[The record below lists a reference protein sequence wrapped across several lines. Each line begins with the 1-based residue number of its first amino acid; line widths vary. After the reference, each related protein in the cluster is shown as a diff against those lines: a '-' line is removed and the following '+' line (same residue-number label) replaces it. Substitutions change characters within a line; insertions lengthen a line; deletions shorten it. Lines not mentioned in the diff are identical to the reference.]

1 MDTNINVNANT
12 SGARGQ
18 MKALGNDVKDL
29 DAALKEAT
37 DSGNWKAAAD
47 IAAAINSLSSAQ
59 KTQGSIASQQQ
70 KQQKSGVQDKMLGA
84 INTLGASISQFAKGD
99 YAGAAISGV
108 RGAGVGL
115 RNMGKDRLAQD
126 PNDETGKLLK
136 NLGFAVSIFST
147 VAQAGNALAE
157 AYEKAEHNM
166 VGLNRLYVQHHH
178 NLEENN
184 KLELKYFNLASRNQ
198 SGRYMGQYSAE
209 LGMNTYTGLKTDEFL
224 DAVANA
230 AQYGTK
236 RTSVLD
242 KNGNAKS
249 QETID
254 DENMFLA
261 MQETQKLGQM
271 SYATGVDLG
280 AMQEF
285 QGTIRRMGGEGG
297 AREKDSGKAVQIAY
311 GALNATGMEK
321 SQFGELLAG
330 MQRVLEDGIES
341 GFTKSAREIAGEF
354 NMFAKLS
361 GNNPYWQGKQGAE
374 RIVSMGHSI
383 AGSTALSSADDVI
396 MYKAAQS
403 ALSQMDKEKRLE
415 ITGEGKWNNTPIDT
429 YLMLEHGATPEFM
442 GEYFKTVQGIY
453 GDNTRG
459 QIEEYKRG
467 FDLNY
472 TGAVKLYE
480 LSKKAGSMEDK
491 DYEKEVEEIQLTYG
505 SNESKMIAAQNTL
518 NNTVV
523 NIGEKLENMKIAGL
537 DKIGVAVQGIYDFL
551 IHENKMPNVGVFTPS
566 DASDQPAYNKLR
578 KAYEDKNTS
587 GEVKADFENAM
598 YKLGALDPQK
608 IAALNWDNTLNAGI
622 ANSANP
628 LQQFTQNALELVTK
642 DSQWWDELLN
652 RYNNRDAP
660 SYENKAKE
668 AATHGSAAAGAA
680 IEFEKD
686 LMDAE
691 HQGRFVSLDENKEA
705 LAVAKALGINESGAE
720 NLYSYNGGKVASNWG
735 SETAA
740 ETILEQGLM
749 ALGYSGSASEGAGIV
764 SGLITQKEL
773 DNYKAG
779 TPGMRSGIEKEI
791 RVRLEGKLE
800 EQLGGLPESI
810 KGAMEAGWKYIAQ
823 GLSSGSI
830 KIE

>member
-1 MDTNINVNANT
+1 MDTNIKINANT

-18 MKALGNDVKDL
+18 VKALGDSVEELNT
-29 DAALKEAT
+29 ALKEAT
-37 DSGNWKAAAD
+37 DSGNWKGAAD

-59 KTQGSIASQQQ
+59 KVQSGANPQQQQ
-70 KQQKSGVQDKMLGA
+70 KSDVQDKMLGA
-84 INTLGASISQFAKGD
+84 INTLGASISQFARGD

-198 SGRYMGQYSAE
+198 NDRYMGQYSAE

-429 YLMLEHGATPEFM
+429 YLMLEREVTPEFM

-523 NIGEKLENMKIAGL
+523 NIGEKLENIKIAGL
-537 DKIGVAVQGIYDFL
+537 NKIGVAVQGIYDL
-551 IHENKMPNVGVFTPS
+551 LLGRKPSAKDSGVFGDAEDKEVVTNLDKAIKENLEGANSGKAIEVKGMLSSISELTPEQKKVLNKSNYFNVNGTGVEMLDNFIERASVIYDPEKLDELIESLKANAPTHTDVPGGVLDS
-566 DASDQPAYNKLR
+566 DAKKFVTTLFSTNEDIGNSPGARDKLEALGSTLDLSPDEFESLFQADKVR
-578 KAYEDKNTS
+578 NSYAFNSKGDELYTNFLQELENTSNGNIVELDSYSQAIVDRAIAISKSENNGDKNT
-587 GEVKADFENAM
+587 
-598 YKLGALDPQK
+598 K
-608 IAALNWDNTLNAGI
+608 ITNNEFLAALN
-622 ANSANP
+622 
-628 LQQFTQNALELVTK
+628 
-642 DSQWWDELLN
+642 
-652 RYNNRDAP
+652 
-660 SYENKAKE
+660 
-668 AATHGSAAAGAA
+668 A
-680 IEFEKD
+680 ILK
-686 LMDAE
+686 
-691 HQGRFVSLDENKEA
+691 
-705 LAVAKALGINESGAE
+705 
-720 NLYSYNGGKVASNWG
+720 
-735 SETAA
+735 
-740 ETILEQGLM
+740 
-749 ALGYSGSASEGAGIV
+749 
-764 SGLITQKEL
+764 
-773 DNYKAG
+773 
-779 TPGMRSGIEKEI
+779 
-791 RVRLEGKLE
+791 KLE
-800 EQLGGLPESI
+800 ERGLNPKSDVEAI
-810 KGAMEAGWKYIAQ
+810 KNAI
-823 GLSSGSI
+823 SGVVVYVN
-830 KIE
+830 EP